1 MWIFQNEVS
10 HFSLCKSSLSL
21 PFHVFPDPILTSNVF
36 NISGTARQN
45 FCWRSCSIFL
55 CLVFMGKRKY
65 KIMHF
70 YKKKIPPLKK
80 ATITSFEI
88 EPFPIANLKNHKCCA
103 SCIFWVYWLRTLTN
117 NLFSIALPPEV
128 LWRCCTTWS
137 PGSLWSPSSP
147 PYCEPSDLP
156 PGSRYHLLLPCELFN
171 LFIY

>member
-1 MWIFQNEVS
+1 MKWATFLCVS
-10 HFSLCKSSLSL
+10 HPYLFHFMSSLILYL
-21 PFHVFPDPILTSNVF
+21 PQMFLTSLAQPGKTSAEDLAQFSYVLSLWGKENTKSC
-36 NISGTARQN
+36 IS
-45 FCWRSCSIFL
+45 
-55 CLVFMGKRKY
+55 K
-65 KIMHF
+65 
-70 YKKKIPPLKK
+70 KKKIPPLKK

-147 PYCEPSDLP
+147 PYCEPSDLLP
-156 PGSRYHLLLPCELFN
+156 WSRYHLLLPCELFN